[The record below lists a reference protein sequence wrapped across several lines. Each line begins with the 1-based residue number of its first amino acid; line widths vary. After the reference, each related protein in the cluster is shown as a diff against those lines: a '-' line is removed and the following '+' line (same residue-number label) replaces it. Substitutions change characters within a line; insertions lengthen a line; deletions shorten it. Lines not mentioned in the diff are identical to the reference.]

1 MAPSTD
7 WDEIKRLA
15 ADFQKAQLSSSV
27 QRLSERNCIEIVTKL
42 IELKLID
49 VIFTIDGKEYLTSQ
63 QLIREIK
70 DELFVHGG
78 KINTVE
84 LAKELN
90 VDLNLINIHVTEII
104 KSKEIQL
111 VSGYLITH
119 YYLEKIARE
128 INEKLQIQG
137 QISVGEL
144 TLQYDLPSELL
155 QHKVLERH
163 LGKIVM
169 AKQDA
174 SDPRIFYT
182 EEYVMRT
189 KAKIRGA
196 LMALL
201 KPTPVAVVIN
211 HCNLS
216 DRLFMSLF
224 DQLNVP
230 GVLTGRQSGASYIP
244 SCYTKSQNEWVI
256 NFYKQNNYL
265 EYDALTRLGISDP
278 KSFVKRIYSDED
290 LLFLNTCVIGN
301 QIRQQL
307 EVALEECI
315 SSKSYL
321 DIVTLLPSIFT
332 DSDIET
338 TLDILLKKNI
348 RSTVVFG
355 NTVFSNLYIEDLK
368 EKCMSMVQKKSDH
381 VVKTG
386 EYQQYYLEKQLSKN
400 TDIPQLHVDHKAERR
415 EERRRKAAS
424 GKGGGGTQG
433 RETKTKAVKKHARS
447 SKHVARDSDSEDEVV
462 NSKKSQGHLEI
473 VSVEDVENEIKGE
486 LENEGLDDLVTLVAE
501 YLQGL
506 LNQAALSLA
515 KDAAEKLHQDASQ
528 NRKQTHSATQE
539 KINLLV
545 NDIKL
550 YEKGLKLFPTDQQPQ
565 FIKYLFKSLGSDILN
580 EFCKYAAGQCN
591 LTVREQ
597 LTTEQRNKLITDLSE
612 EYTKPFKGLIAT
624 LSDQNMDA
632 FYEAIDE
639 ALAACGMI
647 LKKVDKKKDKILIQ
661 NHRQKLIV
669 ELEACEEPALV
680 LHLAVL
686 AMFTL
691 LTQNMIHASGRLVP
705 LIVQLLK
712 AHLKDD
718 DFEQLQIYHEL
729 VTKFLTG
736 SEDEK
741 SNITNTL
748 MMEMPAIKK
757 LVTSLKK

>member
-163 LGKIVM
+163 LGKIVI
-169 AKQDA
+169 AKQDT

-565 FIKYLFKSLGSDILN
+565 FIKYLLKSLGSDILN
-580 EFCKYAAGQCN
+580 EFYKYAAGQCN

>member
-400 TDIPQLHVDHKAERR
+400 MDIPQLHVDHKAERR

>member
-163 LGKIVM
+163 LGKIVI
-169 AKQDA
+169 AKQDT

-400 TDIPQLHVDHKAERR
+400 MDIPQLHVDHKAERR

-565 FIKYLFKSLGSDILN
+565 FIKYLLKSLGSDILN
-580 EFCKYAAGQCN
+580 EFYKYAAGQCN